1 MILKNAARRCAIS
14 PLASPAGGTFEANL
28 VFSLLSAVEPVPEKA
43 PASDIKRRLEL
54 CLLPLDTLPLSG
66 REPALRERGQTAKF
80 WVLTVL
86 ASALGGREKTGV

>member
-43 PASDIKRRLEL
+43 PTSNGGWN
-54 CLLPLDTLPLSG
+54 CVFSPLDTLPLSG